1 MRKLIPLA
9 LGVCSL
15 AATPAL
21 AGEKGLM
28 HCFAFTVIESAT
40 DADWAAFK
48 KATDDMPKKN
58 PAVKKVWHG
67 KLRAPLT
74 QFRGDAETRKK
85 ITKDA
90 TNVTGTFDILRR
102 QHGVCML
109 MENEGSLK
117 LYTQNPYHKEWMAAY
132 EKVRVAG
139 TTTYDILG
147 E

>member
-1 MRKLIPLA
+1 MRSLLPLV

-28 HCFAFTVIESAT
+28 HCFAFTVIDSAT
-40 DADWAAFK
+40 PADWAAFN
-48 KATDDMPKKN
+48 KATDDMPKMNK
-58 PAVKKVWHG
+58 AVIKVWHG
-67 KLRAPLT
+67 KLRAPLA

-90 TNVTGTFDILRR
+90 KSVTGTFEILRR

-109 MENEGSLK
+109 MDGEAALK
-117 LYTQNPYHKEWMAAY
+117 IYTQSPYHKEWMAAY

-139 TTTYDILG
+139 TTTYDILAQ
-147 E
+147 

>member
-1 MRKLIPLA
+1 MRTLLPLV

-40 DADWAAFK
+40 EADWAAFN

-58 PAVKKVWHG
+58 KAVKKVWHG

-90 TNVTGTFDILRR
+90 KSVSGTFDILRR

-109 MENEGSLK
+109 MDDEASLK
-117 LYTQNPYHKEWMAAY
+117 VYTQNPYHKEWMAAY

-139 TTTYDILG
+139 TTTYDILAQ
-147 E
+147 

>member
-1 MRKLIPLA
+1 MRKLIRIV

-109 MENEGSLK
+109 MENEGS
-117 LYTQNPYHKEWMAAY
+117 
-132 EKVRVAG
+132 
-139 TTTYDILG
+139 
-147 E
+147 

>member
-1 MRKLIPLA
+1 MRTLLPLV

-15 AATPAL
+15 AVTPAL

-40 DADWAAFK
+40 EADWAAFN
-48 KATDDMPKKN
+48 KATDEMPKKN
-58 PAVKKVWHG
+58 KAVKRVWHG
-67 KLRAPLT
+67 KLRAALT

-85 ITKDA
+85 VTKDA
-90 TNVTGTFDILRR
+90 KSVTGTFDILRR

-109 MENEGSLK
+109 MEDEASLK
-117 LYTQNPYHKEWMAAY
+117 VYTQNPYHKEWMAAY

-139 TTTYDILG
+139 TTTYDILAQ
-147 E
+147 